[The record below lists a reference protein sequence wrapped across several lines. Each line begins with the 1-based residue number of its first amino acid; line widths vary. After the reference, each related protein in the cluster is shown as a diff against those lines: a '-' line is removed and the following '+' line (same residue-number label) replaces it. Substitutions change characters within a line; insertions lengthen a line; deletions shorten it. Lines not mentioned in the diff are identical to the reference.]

1 MFTFEGHNGRVHS
14 VSRDES
20 AATILI
26 AEDDRRVRDSL
37 DRYLRLEGYEV
48 VAVPDGAA
56 ALKAHDAHR
65 PDLLVLDV
73 SMPNADGLSVCR
85 MLRERG
91 CESQILMLTARHE
104 VDGRVAGLDAGADDY
119 LVKPFAIEELSARVR
134 ARLRAAAEAGEGTH
148 RGGRAAAAAAT
159 PAATVCCNSTT
170 SRSMSRAV
178 WLPGPAVDRRL
189 AMLTSGG
196 GGARYHLDRR
206 GFIKGG
212 LGAAGVAVA
221 APLLAAC
228 SGRGAVDAPAAA
240 GERIVI
246 VGAGIAALAAADE
259 LRIRGFDDI
268 VLLEARDRVGG
279 RIWTS
284 SIGDGIPVELGAT
297 WIHGI
302 RGNPVHEIA
311 ESNSIRTAPSDYDNS
326 VLYDRDGQ
334 EIGPVDAEL
343 WRDYMILADELPE
356 ESLLD
361 VFEKFASINGLGDD
375 DRRLWLHS
383 LSSMFSHE
391 FGADISELS
400 IMSYDGP
407 STLRGGDV
415 VFPGGYS
422 QIVDVLSAGR
432 DIRLNHAVTEI
443 DHAGSEAVITTA
455 SGETF
460 DADRVVVTVPLGVL
474 KAGALSFTPALP
486 PRMQEAIDSLDMGIL
501 NRTCLLFDDA
511 FWDRDVEWIGYAGEH
526 PGQWSETLNLYPYLR
541 RPVLAMFNPG
551 SYGAE
556 IEEHSDQELVAGAVE
571 TLEAVFGDVPEPV
584 DAVSTRWG
592 SDRWT
597 RGSYSYLPVGV
608 SFETYREMARPVGER
623 LFFAGEATHSR
634 FPSTVHGA
642 LLSGRRAARQIYGLL
657 R

>member
-1 MFTFEGHNGRVHS
+1 MV
-14 VSRDES
+14 
-20 AATILI
+20 
-26 AEDDRRVRDSL
+26 
-37 DRYLRLEGYEV
+37 
-48 VAVPDGAA
+48 
-56 ALKAHDAHR
+56 
-65 PDLLVLDV
+65 
-73 SMPNADGLSVCR
+73 
-85 MLRERG
+85 
-91 CESQILMLTARHE
+91 
-104 VDGRVAGLDAGADDY
+104 
-119 LVKPFAIEELSARVR
+119 
-134 ARLRAAAEAGEGTH
+134 
-148 RGGRAAAAAAT
+148 
-159 PAATVCCNSTT
+159 
-170 SRSMSRAV
+170 
-178 WLPGPAVDRRL
+178 
-189 AMLTSGG
+189 
-196 GGARYHLDRR
+196 DRR
-206 GFIKGG
+206 GFVLGG
-212 LGAAGVAVA
+212 LVAAGVAAA

-240 GERIVI
+240 DERIVI

-259 LRIRGFDDI
+259 LQIRGFEN
-268 VLLEARDRVGG
+268 VMLLEARDRVGG

-311 ESNSIRTAPSDYDNS
+311 ESNSIETAPSDYENS
-326 VLYDRDGQ
+326 VIYDRDGR
-334 EIGPVDAEL
+334 EIEPVDGEL
-343 WRDYMILADELPE
+343 WRDYMILAYEMPDG
-356 ESLLD
+356 SLLD
-361 VFEKFASINGLGDD
+361 VFEEFAAVSGFDD
-375 DRRLWLHS
+375 DERRLWLHS

-443 DHAGSEAVITTA
+443 DHAGSGAVIKTA

-460 DADRVVVTVPLGVL
+460 EADRVVVTVPLGVL
-474 KAGALSFTPALP
+474 KAGAVSFTPALP
-486 PRMQEAIDSLDMGIL
+486 SGMQGAIDALDMGIL

-526 PGQWSETLNLYPYLR
+526 AGQWSETLNLYPHLR

-556 IEEHSDQELVAGAVE
+556 VESLSDQELVAQAVR
-571 TLEAVFGDVPEPV
+571 TLEAIFGDVPEPL

-592 SDRWT
+592 SDPWT
-597 RGSYSYLPVGV
+597 RGSYSYVPVGV